1 MKRKSLIFVVICL
14 LVQLLFYLPANAKE
28 SDVLSVSSPSVILM
42 ERTTGQIIYEKD
54 ANTKRPPASVTKV
67 MTLLLIYD
75 ALQDGRIKLA
85 DTVVVSENAASM
97 GGSQVFLEPDE
108 KQTVETMIKCIAI
121 ASANDACV
129 AMAEQISGSEEAFV
143 KAMNERADG
152 LGMKNT
158 TFKNCNGLDADGHE
172 TTALDIALMSR
183 ELITKYPQVQEI
195 SMIWMEDITHET
207 RKGSSI
213 FGLSNTNKLVRHYPY
228 TTGLKTGS
236 TGKAGFCISAT
247 AKKDN
252 LELIAV
258 VMAGKSSK
266 ERFRDATTL
275 LNYGFSKCTA
285 YNDENPLDVKT
296 LPITGGRAEMVTIE
310 RKEPFTYIETT
321 GANVGEIK
329 KTTELRENIKA
340 PVKQGDCVGAIVYRF
355 RNKEIGRTE
364 IVAAETVEAVDM
376 AYALKKVIEMF
387 GLSKV

>member
-1 MKRKSLIFVVICL
+1 MKRNIILSVIVCL
-14 LVQLLFYLPANAKE
+14 LLQLTIYVPVSAKE
-28 SDVLSVSSPSVILM
+28 SAEVTVSSPSAILV
-42 ERTTGQIIYEKD
+42 ERTTGQIVYEKD
-54 ANTKRPPASVTKV
+54 ANTKRPPASVTKI

-129 AMAEQISGSEEAFV
+129 AMAEHISGSEEAFV

-183 ELITKYPQVQEI
+183 ELITKYPQVQKI
-195 SMIWMEDITHET
+195 SMIWMEDIIHET

-285 YNDENPLDVKT
+285 YCDDKMLDVNT
-296 LPITGGRAEMVTIE
+296 LPITGGKEDAVMIE

-329 KTTELRENIKA
+329 KTTELNKDVKA
-340 PVKQGDCVGAIVYRF
+340 PIKKGDCVGTIIYRF
-355 RNKEIGRTE
+355 RDKQIGSVE
-364 IVAAETVEAVDM
+364 IVAAESVEALDM
-376 AYALKKVIEMF
+376 SYALKKVLEMF